1 MRKLIADRIE
11 GNFVVC
17 ENDKGEYEDIQL
29 NKIHGVKAGD
39 VICFDGKK
47 YVIDK
52 AETESRRKKIISL
65 QNDLWE

>member
-1 MRKLIADRIE
+1 MKRLIADRIE
-11 GNFVVC
+11 ENFVVC
-17 ENDKGEYEDIQL
+17 ENENGEFEDLEL

-39 VICFDGKK
+39 VIYFDGKK

-52 AETESRRKKIISL
+52 SETENRRKKIISL